1 MENLVEKKR
10 GASMKAFKKFFQ
22 NLLFPAFVLLIFS
35 QPAWASTQSHQF
47 VFNGGL
53 GVFVGSEG
61 IDASFDI
68 SLEPEYFITEHNS
81 LALRMDFTVG
91 GFDAFHIAGRWR
103 YYFDLANEKI
113 NIFVGLGFGGGVGFN
128 GGGFGD
134 AVIPVFGWQYD
145 LGQHLKIGSDLTFDI
160 IFNSN
165 NAAFAA
171 RLMPVVV
178 KWAF

>member
-1 MENLVEKKR
+1 MKKITYL
-10 GASMKAFKKFFQ
+10 FKSVLMTGF
-22 NLLFPAFVLLIFS
+22 ALLILS
-35 QPAWASTQSHQF
+35 PSAWASTQSHQF
-47 VFNGGL
+47 QFNGSL
-53 GVFVGSEG
+53 GVFVGTEG
-61 IDASFDI
+61 LDASFDI
-68 SLEPEYFITEHNS
+68 GLEPEYFITEHNS

-103 YYFDLANEKI
+103 YYFDLPNDKI

-134 AVIPVFGWQYD
+134 AAIPVFGWQYD
-145 LGQHLKIGSDLTFDI
+145 LGQHFKIGSDVSFDI
-160 IFNSN
+160 IFNGN